1 MEQVT
6 QQDIADLIAGA
17 LDTMQLEELC
27 NSLQKMENSVN
38 DPNKKCEQ
46 IINLLR
52 QGYFNWTGEQI

>member
-6 QQDIADLIAGA
+6 QQDIAELIAGA

-27 NSLQKMENSVN
+27 NSLQEMENSVS

-46 IINLLR
+46 IIKLLR
-52 QGYFNWTGEQI
+52 QGYFNWTGEQL

>member
-27 NSLQKMENSVN
+27 NSLQEMENSVS

-46 IINLLR
+46 IIKLLR
-52 QGYFNWTGEQI
+52 QGYFNWTGEQL